1 MEVVT
6 WNQLG
11 IHNRGVVVFN
21 IEGYW
26 DGLLDWVKGA
36 VDAGFVGQGPSQIIK
51 EAKEAEDVVSLLLG
65 YTNAEGRFKLT
76 WGNE

>member
-11 IHNRGVVVFN
+11 IHERGVCVLN

-26 DGLLDWVKGA
+26 DGLLQWVEGS
-36 VDAGFVGQGPSQIIK
+36 VDAGFVGLKNRNIIG
-51 EAKEAEDVVSLLLG
+51 EAKNGEEAVEVLKVYVPD
-65 YTNAEGRFKLT
+65 EGRFKLK

>member
-11 IHNRGVVVFN
+11 IHNRGVVVLN

-26 DGLLDWVKGA
+26 DGLLEWIKGS
-36 VDAGFVGQGPSQIIK
+36 VEAGFVGEGNRGIIC
-51 EAKEAEDVVSLLLG
+51 EAGSGEEAVRCLREYRV
-65 YTNAEGRFKLT
+65 AEGRFKLE

>member
-11 IHNRGVVVFN
+11 IHDRGVVVYN
-21 IEGYW
+21 VEGYW
-26 DGLLDWVKGA
+26 DGLLDWIGGSVK
-36 VDAGFVGQGPSQIIK
+36 AGFVREGSAGIIK
-51 EAKEAEDVVSLLLG
+51 EARTSEEVVSALRN
-65 YTNAEGRFKLT
+65 YQVAEGRFKLE